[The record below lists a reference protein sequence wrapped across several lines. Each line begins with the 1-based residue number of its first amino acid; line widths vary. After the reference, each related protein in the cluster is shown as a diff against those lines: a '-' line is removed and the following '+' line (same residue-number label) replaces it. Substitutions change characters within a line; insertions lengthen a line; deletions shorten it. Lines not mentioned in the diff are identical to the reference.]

1 MTMHEHEI
9 PSDAGLV
16 RRLLGAQFPEWA
28 ELPIERVES
37 TGTVNA
43 LYRLGDDLVVRL
55 PRTDWAGGAIDRQL
69 RWLPDIAS
77 QLPVEVP
84 LPLAKGS
91 PGEGF
96 PKEWGV
102 YPWLE
107 GENPVEGR
115 LQQPDELAHELVHFL
130 RALHAIDLSDGPT
143 ARRGTLP
150 DWDESVR
157 DALKALERVVD
168 TEAATTAWESAL
180 ATPVWPHPPVLIHGD
195 VMPANLLLR
204 NGRLAAVIDWEPFG
218 LGDPA
223 TDLAVA
229 WNLLPARSR
238 DLFRAGVDAD
248 DDTWARGGGW
258 ALCTGLVA
266 LPYYKETNPVFAENA
281 RYRIGEVLAD
291 FSS

>member
-1 MTMHEHEI
+1 MHEHEI
-9 PSDAGLV
+9 PSDAALV
-16 RRLLGAQFPEWA
+16 RRLLAAQFPQWA
-28 ELPIERVES
+28 DLPIERIET

-55 PRTDWAGGAIDRQL
+55 PRTDWSEGAIDRQL
-69 RWLPDIAS
+69 RWLPHIAS

-96 PKEWGV
+96 PKHWGV

-107 GENPVEGR
+107 GENPVEGQVDR
-115 LQQPDELAHELVHFL
+115 PDQLAHELVRFL
-130 RALHAIDLSDGPT
+130 RALHAIDLPGGPT

-150 DWDESVR
+150 GWDESVR
-157 DALKALERVVD
+157 AALEDLDGVVD
-168 TEAATTAWESAL
+168 TEAATVAWESAL
-180 ATPVWPHPPVLIHGD
+180 DTPVWPGPPVLIHGD

-204 NGRLAAVIDWEPFG
+204 SGRLAAVIDWEPFG

-229 WNLLPARSR
+229 WNLLPAGAR
-238 DLFRAGVDAD
+238 DLFRAGIDAD
-248 DDTWARGGGW
+248 DDTWARGRGW

-291 FSS
+291 A